1 MKKFAKT
8 SLAVVTGLSLF
19 ISASS
24 MANTELN
31 SELSTDVQKESYS
44 IGASIGK
51 YLSSQI
57 FAQTELGAVVNVEL
71 VIEGVVDALKNNPQ
85 FSDEEILT
93 YLNQRSEQLNS
104 AKEAAEERI
113 TLQNMTAGSTF
124 LANNKKLDGVTVTD
138 SGLQYEVITEG
149 EGRKPA
155 AEDVVTVH
163 YKGYLVDGTE
173 FDNSYERDEPN
184 RFALMSVIEG
194 WQEGIPLM
202 TEGSIYKFSIPSEL
216 AYDKKQVGIIPP
228 SSTLVFEVELVKV
241 EAPGENAHGMGLSGM
256 GMGGMMGMDKAH

>member
-8 SLAVVTGLSLF
+8 SIAVVTGLSLF

-24 MANTELN
+24 MANTALT
-31 SELSTDVQKESYS
+31 TDTQKESYS
-44 IGASIGK
+44 IGASLGK
-51 YLSSQI
+51 YISSQI
-57 FAQTELGAVVNVEL
+57 YSQTELGAEVDVDL

-93 YLNQRSEQLNS
+93 FLNQRAEQLNA
-104 AKEAAEERI
+104 AKTAVAEKAA
-113 TLQNMTAGSTF
+113 LQNMTAGSNF
-124 LANNKKLDGVTVTD
+124 LTNNKKLAGVTVTE
-138 SGLQYEVITEG
+138 SGLQYEVISEG
-149 EGRKPA
+149 EGRKPDPQ
-155 AEDVVTVH
+155 DVVTVH

-202 TEGSIYKFSIPSEL
+202 NQGAIYKFSIPSTL
-216 AYDKKQVGIIPP
+216 AYGEKQVGIIPP

>member
-8 SLAVVTGLSLF
+8 SIAVVTGLSLF

-24 MANTELN
+24 MANTALT
-31 SELSTDVQKESYS
+31 TDTQKESYS
-44 IGASIGK
+44 IGASLGK
-51 YLSSQI
+51 YISNQI
-57 FAQTELGAVVNVEL
+57 YSQTELGAEVDVDL

-85 FSDEEILT
+85 FSDEQILT
-93 YLNQRSEQLNS
+93 FLNQRAEQLN
-104 AKEAAEERI
+104 AARTAAEEKAA
-113 TLQNMTAGSTF
+113 LQNMTAGSNF
-124 LANNKKLDGVTVTD
+124 LTNNKKLAGVTVTE
-138 SGLQYEVITEG
+138 SGLQYEVISEG
-149 EGRKPA
+149 EGRKPDPQ
-155 AEDVVTVH
+155 DVVTVH

-202 TEGSIYKFSIPSEL
+202 SEGAIYKFSIPSAL
-216 AYDKKQVGIIPP
+216 AYGEKQVGIIPP

-256 GMGGMMGMDKAH
+256 GMGGMMGAGKAH